1 MQFDNKSVYVSCGEN
16 CTPYAVE
23 QLNNVPVGESE
34 ISRVGKSKS
43 ININQNYHA
52 LKDILQ
58 EYEYFL
64 SFHEDLEKIDTKDAY
79 EFVSLLRNNTGINV
93 DRKVL
98 AFSNMLTTY
107 LFKILDI
114 VKRIIEEEKKK
125 NEDAKDEIKN
135 NFDNTLVH
143 GLQSVCNKNIKNYT
157 EILHDIDSIMEHK
170 DTDVPYKLAQKIS
183 SVAKSCRNDIDID
196 VYFNICLESVP
207 CIVEC
212 GNYVRN
218 IIETMEFV
226 E

>member
-196 VYFNICLESVP
+196 VYFNICLESMP

-212 GNYVRN
+212 GDYVRN
-218 IIETMEFV
+218 IIETMGFV

>member
-16 CTPYAVE
+16 VTPYAVE
-23 QLNNVPVGESE
+23 QLNNVPVGKSGG
-34 ISRVGKSKS
+34 ISNLSTKN

-64 SFHEDLEKIDTKDAY
+64 SFHEDLEKINTKDAY

-135 NFDNTLVH
+135 NFDNTL
-143 GLQSVCNKNIKNYT
+143 IKFHT
-157 EILHDIDSIMEHK
+157 
-170 DTDVPYKLAQKIS
+170 
-183 SVAKSCRNDIDID
+183 
-196 VYFNICLESVP
+196 
-207 CIVEC
+207 
-212 GNYVRN
+212 
-218 IIETMEFV
+218 
-226 E
+226 

>member
-16 CTPYAVE
+16 VTPYAVE
-23 QLNNVPVGESE
+23 QLNNVPVSESE
-34 ISRVGKSKS
+34 ISRVGKSKN

-58 EYEYFL
+58 KYEYFL

-98 AFSNMLTTY
+98 AFSHMLTTY

-143 GLQSVCNKNIKNYT
+143 GLQSVCNRNIKNYT
-157 EILHDIDSIMEHK
+157 EILHDIDSITEHK

-183 SVAKSCRNDIDID
+183 SVVKSCRNDIDLD
-196 VYFNICLESVP
+196 VYFNICLESMP

-226 E
+226 G

>member
-196 VYFNICLESVP
+196 VYFNICLESMP

-212 GNYVRN
+212 GNYVRT

-226 E
+226 G